1 MQSLTSRLLDS
12 VNGIM
17 ILRGKEERGGG
28 REGGRE
34 ERKQAVNFNIIGSW
48 GCYPREG
55 YEVSRN
61 VPTHFPN
68 FK

>member
-17 ILRGKEERGGG
+17 ILRGRKREEEKEEG
-28 REGGRE
+28 

-48 GCYPREG
+48 GCYPKDSED
-55 YEVSRN
+55 
-61 VPTHFPN
+61 F
-68 FK
+68 

>member
-17 ILRGKEERGGG
+17 ILRGKEEREEEK
-28 REGGRE
+28 EGGRKE
-34 ERKQAVNFNIIGSW
+34 AGSKLQHNW
-48 GCYPREG
+48 ILGML
-55 YEVSRN
+55 SQKDTKFLN